1 MLNDISMKT
10 QLVVMEFPAL
20 ICLVFL
26 FVFILVVNIVC
37 TTYLIKIVAKH
48 TSILKMILDK
58 ETVVIEPSTSFIE
71 SDDKSESSKISQSL
85 DNITTLVEKFMWFY
99 VTGGS
104 GDLLPRK
111 FNR

>member
-1 MLNDISMKT
+1 
-10 QLVVMEFPAL
+10 
-20 ICLVFL
+20 
-26 FVFILVVNIVC
+26 
-37 TTYLIKIVAKH
+37 
-48 TSILKMILDK
+48 MILDK